1 MIYTLEW
8 LQKEAEGIVGH
19 WNGSDEHFI
28 DAGGERRSEEDV
40 RAAEELLQ
48 KVKEIHALREELGF

>member
-8 LQKEAEGIVGH
+8 LQKEAEGIAGH

-28 DAGGERRSEEDV
+28 DASGERRSEEDV

-48 KVKEIHALREELGF
+48 KVKEIHALREELGL